1 MTIIK
6 NYLSKLKTNSFV
18 SEDKESKNSF
28 FNYCINTNTASYFLD
43 RPCTDFRSAMD
54 NQDFRKSLLFAQKK
68 SLQHQSSLK
77 SFLKL
82 AEINDIDI
90 CLLKGAFMSNFV
102 YHNFTMRVM
111 RDIDVLVEEDSF
123 LRIVNIMLKNGYVFV
138 NSGKKELSKFDTNYA
153 HQAPVLLDKFGI
165 AFEIHHRLKTQP
177 EVKNSDYLTKN
188 LLKYKKKN
196 SLFGIPVSTPND
208 NFAFIHC
215 CYHAIRKS
223 KLSIGPTFLND
234 LMQLKDR
241 IDKDILEDARKSN
254 CEKEVE
260 FGIQISKYLQ
270 GMEVVNATKVENA
283 IEIIIHCYKMPEFFP
298 RKKLNLLSSLNKSY
312 AYNSYTLSVADLSV
326 YIKLKLRQ
334 ALIFFKLF
342 FLNYSLYKKRSMFFR
357 DFNS

>member
-6 NYLSKLKTNSFV
+6 NYLSKLRTNSFV

-28 FNYCINTNTASYFLD
+28 FNYCVNTNTASYFLD
-43 RPCTDFRSAMD
+43 RPCADFRSAMD
-54 NQDFRKSLLFAQKK
+54 NQEFRKSLLFAQKK

-82 AEINDIDI
+82 AEINNIDI

-102 YHNFTMRVM
+102 YLNFTMRLM
-111 RDIDVLVEEDSF
+111 RDIDVLVEEASF
-123 LRIVNIMLKNGYVFV
+123 LRIINIMLKNGYVFV
-138 NSGKKELSKFDTNYA
+138 NSGKKELSKFDINYA
-153 HQAPVLLDKFGI
+153 HQAPVLLDKFGT

-177 EVKNSDYLTKN
+177 EIKNSDFLAKN
-188 LLKYKKKN
+188 LLKNKKKN
-196 SLFGIPVSTPND
+196 FLFGIPASTPND
-208 NFAFIHC
+208 NYAFIHC

-260 FGIQISKYLQ
+260 FGIQILKYLQ
-270 GMEVVNATKVENA
+270 GIEVENATKVEKA

-298 RKKLNLLSSLNKSY
+298 RKKLNLLSSLNQSY
-312 AYNSYTLSVADLSV
+312 AYNSYTFSLPDLSV

-334 ALIFFKLF
+334 SFIFFKLF
-342 FLNYSLYKKRSMFFR
+342 FLNYSLYKKRSRFFKE
-357 DFNS
+357 FNN